1 MLALL
6 LFVTFGLFFGY
17 FATLNTTSVSI
28 NMWGY
33 PLEGV
38 PLYLLAL
45 ASLGIGILL
54 ASVFYIFK
62 SLSSQF
68 ALGKKERELENASK
82 EIAEVTKKV
91 HELELDNTR
100 LKTETE
106 EVQTGENAL

>member
-68 ALGKKERELENASK
+68 ALGKKERENASK

-100 LKTETE
+100 LKTETG
-106 EVQTGENAL
+106 EVQTDENSL